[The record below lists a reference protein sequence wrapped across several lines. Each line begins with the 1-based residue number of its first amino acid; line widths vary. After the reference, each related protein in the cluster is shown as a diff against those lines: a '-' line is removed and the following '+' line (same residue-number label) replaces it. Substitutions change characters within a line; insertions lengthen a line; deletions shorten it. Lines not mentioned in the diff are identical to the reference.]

1 MHLFSPDGSKADN
14 GPYMIGLVFQ
24 GVFCQLLPMPG
35 LGNGKR
41 LIEIN
46 DEIIFEVIGYS
57 PAVTGSITDD
67 LPLAWHDFYIGSP
80 VECIDHNHGAI
91 RLLKGKAELSSS
103 FRRRNLRGHVCIRQV
118 YAVIV
123 RPGYFCLMGKPAGPG
138 ILAEFQMPLHRHDG
152 KLAIVIDPGR
162 WLMRLLKAPDL
173 IKAILVGPSVTYF
186 PCLGHPGIHTPR
198 QPDSRIGIPV
208 R

>member
-1 MHLFSPDGSKADN
+1 
-14 GPYMIGLVFQ
+14 
-24 GVFCQLLPMPG
+24 MPG

-91 RLLKGKAELSSS
+91 RLRKGKAELSSS
-103 FRRRNLRGHVCIRQV
+103 FRRRNL
-118 YAVIV
+118 
-123 RPGYFCLMGKPAGPG
+123 
-138 ILAEFQMPLHRHDG
+138 
-152 KLAIVIDPGR
+152 
-162 WLMRLLKAPDL
+162 
-173 IKAILVGPSVTYF
+173 
-186 PCLGHPGIHTPR
+186 LGHSSTPPAYPPISSP
-198 QPDSRIGIPV
+198 QYFFLLAKH
-208 R
+208 